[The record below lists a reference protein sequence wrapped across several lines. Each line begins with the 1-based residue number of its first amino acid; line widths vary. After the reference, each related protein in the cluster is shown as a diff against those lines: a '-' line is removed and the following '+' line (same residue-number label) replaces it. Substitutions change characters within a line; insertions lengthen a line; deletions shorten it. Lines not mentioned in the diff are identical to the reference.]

1 MNNLTLTID
10 LSVWKTN
17 SSDVPRLSIR
27 SVEQKDT
34 EEVGRLYFAS
44 YPAGLVGANV
54 DDAIQEIEQTFAGA
68 YGDLWTEASPVAVVR
83 DEVVAALLTV
93 RQAPWD
99 ETPEGPFLIELF
111 VHPDFRR
118 RGLARY
124 CLETCL
130 RHICEHGE
138 NSASLRVLSENG
150 PALRLYESFGFVE
163 WFPA

>member
-54 DDAIQEIEQTFAGA
+54 DDAIQE
-68 YGDLWTEASPVAVVR
+68 LSKR
-83 DEVVAALLTV
+83 S
-93 RQAPWD
+93 
-99 ETPEGPFLIELF
+99 
-111 VHPDFRR
+111 
-118 RGLARY
+118 LAHMATSGRKR
-124 CLETCL
+124 LQL
-130 RHICEHGE
+130 R
-138 NSASLRVLSENG
+138 
-150 PALRLYESFGFVE
+150 
-163 WFPA
+163 W